1 MVSWL
6 APGLLAPSSFLFLSC
21 PFTPRPVQSSSVQAL
36 PGASGCAL
44 PQIYNK
50 PSAQPISRSIGSSF
64 IFFLLRGGIRRISF
78 FYRFY
83 SANIYWISAY
93 PVPGVRGTLVSGQSG
108 RVMSPERG
116 DGNGSGETWG
126 KEFHAPGTACIEA
139 PRC

>member
-1 MVSWL
+1 MHSV
-6 APGLLAPSSFLFLSC
+6 PGIYITALHLS
-21 PFTPRPVQSSSVQAL
+21 
-36 PGASGCAL
+36 
-44 PQIYNK
+44 IH
-50 PSAQPISRSIGSSF
+50 
-64 IFFLLRGGIRRISF
+64 
-78 FYRFY
+78 

-126 KEFHAPGTACIEA
+126 KEFHAPGTAFIEA